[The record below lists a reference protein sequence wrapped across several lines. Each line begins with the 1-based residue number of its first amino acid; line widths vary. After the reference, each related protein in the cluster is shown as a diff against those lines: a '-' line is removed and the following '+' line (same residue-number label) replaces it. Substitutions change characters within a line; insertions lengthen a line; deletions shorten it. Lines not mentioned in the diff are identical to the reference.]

1 MDEMLVEKYT
11 DEENHIVYK
20 KCNKLSPLSRTF

>member
-20 KCNKLSPLSRTF
+20 KPLLMVKNIFY